1 MNKLNNSSV
10 LVDLI
15 IIGEIIHQDLGQMQ
29 MKRLIENK

>member
-10 LVDLI
+10 LVDL